1 MADSDSSS
9 LSRAVATLLREALD
23 GASAKAAW
31 FLNPGDPGLLASLD
45 RLTAEQA
52 SAVPPQGTAPIAAHV
67 EHLRFGLE
75 LLNRS
80 SSEANP
86 FEGADWSAAWRVHGV
101 SEAEWVRIRGQLR
114 EEAAKWQEAA
124 PTLMG
129 AGEAALIGVLASVV
143 HLAYHLGAIRQIDS
157 AARGPSAE
165 EVPPPARDDR

>member
-1 MADSDSSS
+1 MTDSDSSA

-23 GASAKAAW
+23 GAAAKAAW

-52 SAVPPQGTAPIAAHV
+52 SAVPPRGTAPIAAHV

-80 SSEANP
+80 SSGANP
-86 FEGADWSAAWRVHGV
+86 FEGADWGAAWRVRRV
-101 SEAEWVRIRGQLR
+101 SEDEWVRLRGQLR
-114 EEAAKWQEAA
+114 EEAAKWQEGA
-124 PTLMG
+124 PTVME
-129 AGEAALIGVLASVV
+129 AGEAALTGVLASVV
-143 HLAYHLGAIRQIDS
+143 HLAYHLGAIRQIDA